1 MNNQTID
8 VIEKRDIDRI
18 FFSITIISQQIF
30 FNDGNGYIYKRNIDI
45 LIGCNI
51 NGVRK
56 YITSVFDDEFTKT
69 SDWYNL
75 FLNFK
80 SKGLKNAFFIIT
92 DPVTNAG
99 TSKGRIYFSIL
110 VAFLIVILRAFG
122 SYSDAVAFAVMLSN
136 AAAPLIDVLTH
147 RRPFGYRYKKGGLQ

>member
-92 DPVTNAG
+92 DNDNIV
-99 TSKGRIYFSIL
+99 K
-110 VAFLIVILRAFG
+110 AF
-122 SYSDAVAFAVMLSN
+122 
-136 AAAPLIDVLTH
+136 
-147 RRPFGYRYKKGGLQ
+147 

>member
-51 NGVRK
+51 NNVP
-56 YITSVFDDEFTKT
+56 
-69 SDWYNL
+69 
-75 FLNFK
+75 
-80 SKGLKNAFFIIT
+80 IIT
-92 DPVTNAG
+92 YTF
-99 TSKGRIYFSIL
+99 TLSFLTLFIFIL
-110 VAFLIVILRAFG
+110 PNL
-122 SYSDAVAFAVMLSN
+122 
-136 AAAPLIDVLTH
+136 
-147 RRPFGYRYKKGGLQ
+147 

>member
-51 NGVRK
+51 NNVP
-56 YITSVFDDEFTKT
+56 
-69 SDWYNL
+69 
-75 FLNFK
+75 
-80 SKGLKNAFFIIT
+80 IIT
-92 DPVTNAG
+92 YTF
-99 TSKGRIYFSIL
+99 TLS
-110 VAFLIVILRAFG
+110 FLTLFIFISPNL
-122 SYSDAVAFAVMLSN
+122 
-136 AAAPLIDVLTH
+136 
-147 RRPFGYRYKKGGLQ
+147 